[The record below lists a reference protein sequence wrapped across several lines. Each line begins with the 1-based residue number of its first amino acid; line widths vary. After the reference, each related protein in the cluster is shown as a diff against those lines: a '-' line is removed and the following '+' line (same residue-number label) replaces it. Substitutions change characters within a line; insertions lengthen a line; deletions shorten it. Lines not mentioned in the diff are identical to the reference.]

1 MNGKNRRIKF
11 GALATT
17 ITVLGIIVILV
28 ANIVME
34 QLTEKYGWYIDLT
47 ADGRYAISEETIDYI
62 EQLQDDVKLT
72 VMVNEESLASGS
84 YYLVQAYQ
92 NLLEY
97 ERNSDKIE
105 LEFVDLVEN
114 PTYVSQYPN
123 LELSSYD
130 ILVQS
135 GEKQK
140 VIAIP
145 DMYEYDSAGTT
156 ITASK
161 VEQMTTNAIV
171 SVTSGETV
179 KASVLT
185 GYGDVEPDDL
195 ADLLK
200 SNRFDVTEQ
209 SLLTGAID
217 PEAELAILYAPQKDL
232 EDSSITKI
240 SDWLDNGGK
249 QGKNLLIFLDPTVA
263 ELPNLEGFLKEWGIL
278 LGDGYV
284 FEANSNLYYDKFY
297 YPIAQYAESEYAS
310 NMTSSDLTIMALCR
324 PLDVAFESK
333 DNYETKVLLSFS
345 ETSGSASL
353 GDTKLTEDMMTGNVK
368 GMVLSSHSWY
378 GTEIT
383 TSNLLVS
390 GSALAFSGSLVSSD
404 TFANADY
411 ILGVVQ
417 KMTKQE
423 NSLNIPKTDL
433 TSATHTMTSAQATK
447 VTAAFMF
454 GLPLIVVVAGIVVW
468 IRRRHL

>member
-1 MNGKNRRIKF
+1 MNGKNRRLKF
-11 GALATT
+11 GALATA
-17 ITVLGIIVILV
+17 ITVLGIVVILV

-34 QLTEKYGWYIDLT
+34 QLTEKYGWDIDLT
-47 ADGRYAISEETIDYI
+47 ADERYAISEETIDYI
-62 EQLQDDVKLT
+62 KGLENDVKIT
-72 VMVNEESLASGS
+72 VMVDEESLASGS

-97 ERNSDKIE
+97 ERNSDRIE

-114 PTYVSQYPN
+114 PTYVSQYPE

-145 DMYEYDSAGTT
+145 DLYEYDSAGTT
-156 ITASK
+156 IIASK

-171 SVTSGETV
+171 SVTSEETI
-179 KASVLT
+179 KASVLR
-185 GYGDVEPDDL
+185 GYGEAGPDDL
-195 ADLLK
+195 VDLLK
-200 SNRFDVTEQ
+200 SNRFEVTEQ
-209 SLLTGAID
+209 SLVTDTIN
-217 PEAELAILYAPQKDL
+217 PEADLAILYAPQNDL

-249 QGKNLLIFLDPTVA
+249 QGKNLLVFLDPTVA
-263 ELPNLEGFLKEWGIL
+263 ELSNLEGFLKEWGIL

-297 YPIAQYAESEYAS
+297 YPIAQYAESEYAAD
-310 NMTSSDLTIMALCR
+310 MTNGDLTIMALCR
-324 PLDVAFESK
+324 PLEVAFESK
-333 DNYETKVLLSFS
+333 DNYETNVLLQFS
-345 ETSGSASL
+345 ETSGAASL

-404 TFANADY
+404 TFANSKY
-411 ILGVVQ
+411 ILGAVQ
-417 KMTKQE
+417 KLTKQE
-423 NSLNIPKTDL
+423 NNLNIPKKDL

-447 VTAAFMF
+447 VTATFMF
-454 GLPLIVVVAGIVVW
+454 VLPIVVVAAGIVVW